1 MDPVKFSELYNS
13 FIAIEKIIH
22 KGVSDVFQQE
32 KDKWQSLMEFYG
44 GDLNTLPIVG
54 HQGKRKRFACKY
66 CDKMYASAG
75 GLHYHVEAIHMGIK
89 YSCHLCSHQFTS
101 KYHLH
106 RHLTTIHV
114 TDVAPNFVVENNSV
128 LLYPS
133 I

>member
-13 FIAIEKIIH
+13 FIAIEKTIH
-22 KGVSDVFQQE
+22 KGITNVFQQE
-32 KDKWQSLMEFYG
+32 RAQWQSLMEIYSS
-44 GDLNTLPIVG
+44 DLDTLPTVG
-54 HQGKRKRFACKY
+54 QQGRRKRFSCKY

-89 YSCHLCSHQFTS
+89 YSCHLCSQQFTS
-101 KYHLH
+101 KNHLH

-114 TDVAPNFVVENNSV
+114 TDVTPSIVVENNSV
-128 LLYPS
+128 LFEPF